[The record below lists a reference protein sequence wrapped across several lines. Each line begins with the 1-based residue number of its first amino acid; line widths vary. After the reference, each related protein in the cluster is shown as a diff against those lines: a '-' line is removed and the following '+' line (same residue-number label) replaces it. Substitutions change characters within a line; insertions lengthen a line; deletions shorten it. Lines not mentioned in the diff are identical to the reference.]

1 MYLFIE
7 FLMLFVLMYF
17 TISGIYFLFIYRN
30 EKISIKE
37 QLCYQFA
44 CLTKNIY
51 KYISIG
57 LSNSFD
63 TTTVT
68 QDIRL
73 TMWMSPILT
82 LLQRNYPLFN
92 ANLYEERIE
101 EYHNIAFNKLLQQLC
116 IQITPQYSINNVN
129 TIHATLPAW
138 ELAFFIQKILRN
150 CVHFID
156 IIELEN
162 KINNYLRNI
171 ISTKMHNIIKPLE
184 NLVKENN
191 FILTEKYTKLV
202 ENFMNLGQESI
213 AIVFLLWQ
221 IRYNIVGNKQ
231 ITTLGGEIIKKDYLR
246 PIILKTSLNYTD
258 VNSNVILESIP
269 VNLRSETLYY
279 INELSKQLNP
289 NILLKSIAVLTY
301 AVRRTASEDFHALST
316 YNQDIVDE
324 LPSISRDHIYST
336 ILSIILEKVMLSP
349 QYSNEWLY
357 EVLLGFVALEET
369 WAVREPRAAAATAF
383 SMALERVI
391 RHSIHYNTTTGA
403 TTTNATTTTSIGS
416 STDSSIRSAKELAA
430 VPVIQLEELKERI
443 DEIELA
449 LGMLLRLPAGEGA
462 HCRVQALKSILN
474 SAAVDKTD
482 SGSKYFTRILVEYP
496 KIASF
501 LSVPIE
507 TIEQYITPLR
517 HTQYEKVVSE
527 LFLNADVASTIP
539 SLSRMFEE
547 KLWTTAVAVGI
558 PLIDAE
564 LRLLQLASAVLAS
577 FLLSILQSDDNI
589 SVQQIAMLYKGM
601 YILHHPLIQ
610 RLQQEHKLNVLD
622 IATTTAV
629 GKLGMSGIIELI
641 RFLETIRH
649 RHTNTSGSTS
659 SSYSNTQHQ
668 PSTTGIYCI
677 YTVYVNY
684 II

>member
-1 MYLFIE
+1 
-7 FLMLFVLMYF
+7 MYF
-17 TISGIYFLFIYRN
+17 TISDIYFLFIYRN

-44 CLTKNIY
+44 SLTKYIY

-63 TTTVT
+63 TTAVT

-101 EYHNIAFNKLLQQLC
+101 EYHNIAFNKLLQQLR

-129 TIHATLPAW
+129 TIHTTLPAW
-138 ELAFFIQKILRN
+138 ELAYFIQKILRN
-150 CVHFID
+150 CVYFID
-156 IIELEN
+156 IMDLEN
-162 KINNYLRNI
+162 KINNYVRNI

-191 FILTEKYTKLV
+191 FILTEKQTKLV
-202 ENFMNLGQESI
+202 DNFMNLGQESI

-231 ITTLGGEIIKKDYLR
+231 ITNIGGEIIKKEYLR

-279 INELSKQLNP
+279 IDELSKQLNP

-324 LPSISRDHIYST
+324 LPSISRDQIYST
-336 ILSIILEKVMLSP
+336 ILSIILEKVLLSP
-349 QYSNEWLY
+349 EYSKEWLY

-369 WAVREPRAAAATAF
+369 WAVREPRTAAATAL

-391 RHSIHYNTTTGA
+391 RHSINYNTTTGA
-403 TTTNATTTTSIGS
+403 TTTTTTTTRS
-416 STDSSIRSAKELAA
+416 STIELAA
-430 VPVIQLEELKERI
+430 VAVVHLEELKERI

-462 HCRVQALKSILN
+462 HCRVHALKSILN
-474 SAAVDKTD
+474 SAAVDNTD
-482 SGSKYFTRILVEYP
+482 NGSKFFTRILVEYP

-501 LSVPIE
+501 LSAPIE

-517 HTQYEKVVSE
+517 HKQYEKVVSE
-527 LFLNADVASTIP
+527 LFLNADVAATIP

-577 FLLSILQSDDNI
+577 FLQNILQSDDNI
-589 SVQQIAMLYKGM
+589 SVQQIDAMLYKGM
-601 YILHHPLIQ
+601 YILQHPLVQ
-610 RLQQEHKLNVLD
+610 QLQQEHKLNLLD

-629 GKLGMSGIIELI
+629 GKLRMSGIIELI
-641 RFLETIRH
+641 RLLETIRH

-668 PSTTGIYCI
+668 PSTTGIYCT